1 MRCPKCN
8 FPVLPK
14 FDKCPKCGTPLKES
28 APAAADF
35 DFDAPVAK
43 PTPKTTPAA
52 DFDFDAPAAKPVAT
66 KVAQPVDGVSIIS
79 GKAVWSLG
87 PGQIARRVSERE
99 MADCGAVKGV
109 VVQDGVTAAVF
120 SDGKLVQ
127 TLDGGIYRFS
137 NEIVRREG
145 KPVTMTPQNTEAPAQ
160 AAPVPVE
167 EKKRGF
173 LSRLFGAKKEESV
186 GPAASR
192 PAVTAKPKPAP
203 AEQRNTSVVVIYLI
217 SNRVFEET
225 FGSAGSVDY
234 APFEV
239 TAAGTPL
246 KVGASMQMRVTDFE
260 TFRRQYLVDS
270 NEVSVETLR
279 RLMTPWVKQIL
290 EHAFASMQV
299 ADGQLT
305 DSQQES
311 LKQTLGSM
319 LQNRLFGLSII
330 NIFDLSTRDDDFETL
345 RKQHRQLML
354 AERENEVQMRE
365 TEFRNR
371 LADYEA
377 QQDAERLTK
386 ENDTNL
392 SREKEYARFETA
404 LAELNRDKLLTED
417 ELKQFMAQHEMEMR
431 LAEAARNADEKTRA
445 YETEKILNE
454 LADKKLIDEDER
466 KALAERVENG
476 QFERG
481 QLNDILRHKAL
492 VSTTLEKLRLDT
504 DLAMQQANASH
515 EHDLNGMRQENERTD
530 LESVLYGKRY
540 AIDRQK
546 AVDELELKSI
556 RLDADLETRRK
567 EDAYAEEKY
576 LRDKTHDHDEWAEKF
591 MREGKEMDRSREYR
605 RADADLDF
613 DIRSRNEEH
622 DFEMGRKRDE
632 HDFDMTSRKA
642 EFDFDLDDR
651 RQDKDID
658 RTVRLDEHGQNIADR
673 ELDRSLNAEAR
684 RQELEH
690 QHGDHEFDLEA
701 KKANLDFDLDS
712 KKAQL
717 DFDLDDRR
725 QDKDVERTVRLDEHG
740 QNIAD
745 REHARARTDKH
756 DDFEMESQRKAQ
768 DFDIDSKKAQLDFDL
783 DDRRHDKDVERTVRL
798 DEHGQNI
805 ADREHARNR
814 EAKRDDF
821 DMESQRKAQ
830 DFDFESRRAQMDLD
844 AADRAQQRRMAEKN
858 LDFEHQETHADKE
871 VERTTKISAVE
882 QEAADRQHA
891 RDMEMRRQQQEELRL
906 KGNIAMEN
914 MKAMMEAKRAAKK
927 DELDAATDHL
937 NIRSQMTAEQL
948 AAEQLR
954 DLDASAQA
962 GFMDALREKSSSA
975 KEAELARR
983 EAEMTRQMHEQ
994 MMGRADSMHEQNRND
1009 LKEMM
1014 AQMMQMQQMSQQQA
1028 MDLARHSMDT
1038 SATIASAQAASNATA
1053 AERRA
1058 ADLERD
1064 NQRYRED
1071 ARHAQE
1077 RVDSNQAQSLNYT
1090 TRVTETEM
1098 KTDRPAPT
1106 AAEVQSA
1113 REEVATV
1120 PLNTAWLRSH
1130 GFAGSFNE
1138 LAGQLSSLGA
1148 SISKDFDA
1156 DGNPIIVVDGLA
1168 EGQVFDTLQA
1178 FGVEF

>member
-14 FDKCPKCGTPLKES
+14 FDKCPKCGTQLKEET
-28 APAAADF
+28 PA
-35 DFDAPVAK
+35 AK
-43 PTPKTTPAA
+43 PTAA
-52 DFDFDAPAAKPVAT
+52 DFDFDAPAAKPNPKPAPTVDFDFDAPAAT
-66 KVAQPVDGVSIIS
+66 RVAQPVDGVSFIS

-87 PGQIARRVSERE
+87 PGQIARRISERE

-137 NEIVRREG
+137 NETVRRDG
-145 KPVTMTPQNTEAPAQ
+145 KSVTMTPQNTEVPAPV
-160 AAPVPVE
+160 APVPAE

-173 LSRLFGAKKEESV
+173 LSRLFGAKKQES
-186 GPAASR
+186 AR
-192 PAVTAKPKPAP
+192 PATPTPPAPAKPKAAP

-234 APFEV
+234 VPFEV
-239 TAAGTPL
+239 AAAGAPL
-246 KVGASMQMRVTDFE
+246 RVGASMQMRVTDFE

-290 EHAFASMQV
+290 EHAFAGMQID
-299 ADGQLT
+299 DGKPTT
-305 DSQQES
+305 DQQDS
-311 LKQTLGSM
+311 LKQTLGSL
-319 LQNRLFGLSII
+319 LQKRLFGLSII
-330 NIFDLSTRDDDFETL
+330 NIFDFSTRDDDFEKL
-345 RKQHRQLML
+345 RDQHRQLML
-354 AERENEVQMRE
+354 AEKENDVMVRE

-371 LADYEA
+371 LADFEV
-377 QQDAERLTK
+377 QQEAERLTK
-386 ENDTNL
+386 ENDANL

-417 ELKQFMAQHEMEMR
+417 ELKQFMTQHEMEIR
-431 LAEAARNADEKTRA
+431 LADAARNADEKTRA
-445 YETEKILNE
+445 YESEKILNE
-454 LADKKLIDEDER
+454 LADKKLIDDDER
-466 KALAERVENG
+466 KALAERIASG

-504 DLAMQQANASH
+504 DLAMQQAKASH
-515 EHDLNGMRQENERTD
+515 DLDLNALRQETERTD
-530 LESVLYGKRY
+530 LESILYGKRY
-540 AIDRQK
+540 AMDRQQT
-546 AVDELELKSI
+546 VDSLELDSI
-556 RLDADLETRRK
+556 KLDADLETRRK

-576 LRDKTHDHDEWAEKF
+576 QRDKTHDHDEWAEKF
-591 MREGKEMDRSREYR
+591 MREGQEMDRSRDYR

-651 RQDKDID
+651 RQDKD
-658 RTVRLDEHGQNIADR
+658 
-673 ELDRSLNAEAR
+673 
-684 RQELEH
+684 
-690 QHGDHEFDLEA
+690 
-701 KKANLDFDLDS
+701 
-712 KKAQL
+712 
-717 DFDLDDRR
+717 
-725 QDKDVERTVRLDEHG
+725 VERTARL
-740 QNIAD
+740 
-745 REHARARTDKH
+745 T
-756 DDFEMESQRKAQ
+756 
-768 DFDIDSKKAQLDFDL
+768 
-783 DDRRHDKDVERTVRL
+783 DVE
-798 DEHGQNI
+798 Q
-805 ADREHARNR
+805 A
-814 EAKRDDF
+814 
-821 DMESQRKAQ
+821 
-830 DFDFESRRAQMDLD
+830 
-844 AADRAQQRRMAEKN
+844 
-858 LDFEHQETHADKE
+858 
-871 VERTTKISAVE
+871 
-882 QEAADRQHA
+882 AADRQHA
-891 RDMEMRRQQQEELRL
+891 RDMEMRRQQQEELRM
-906 KGNIAMEN
+906 KGDIAMRN
-914 MKAMMEAKRAAKK
+914 MQAMMEAKRAAKK
-927 DELDAATDHL
+927 DELDAATDQL
-937 NIRSQMTAEQL
+937 NIKSQMTAEQL

-954 DLDASAQA
+954 DLDAAAQT

-1038 SATIASAQAASNATA
+1038 SASIASSQAASNATA

-1064 NQRYRED
+1064 NERYRED
-1071 ARHAQE
+1071 VRHAQK
-1077 RVDSNQAQSLNYT
+1077 RVDSNQTQSLNYA

-1098 KTDRPAPT
+1098 NNARPQPT
-1106 AAEVQSA
+1106 AAETQTA
-1113 REEVATV
+1113 REEVSTV

-1148 SISKDFDA
+1148 SISKDFDSE
-1156 DGNPIIVVDGLA
+1156 GNPIIIVDNLP

>member
-14 FDKCPKCGTPLKES
+14 FDKCPKCGAPLKE
-28 APAAADF
+28 APAAKPAEDF
-35 DFDAPVAK
+35 DFDSPA
-43 PTPKTTPAA
+43 PKTAPKPAA
-52 DFDFDAPAAKPVAT
+52 GGFDFDAPALKPTAS
-66 KVAQPVDGVSIIS
+66 KVPQPVDGVSIIS

-87 PGQIARRVSERE
+87 PGQIARRVTERE

-145 KPVTMTPQNTEAPAQ
+145 KSVTMTPQNTEAPVP
-160 AAPVPVE
+160 AAPAPTA

-173 LSRLFGAKKEESV
+173 LSRLFGAKKEETVS
-186 GPAASR
+186 PTTPKPNA
-192 PAVTAKPKPAP
+192 PAKPKPAVV
-203 AEQRNTSVVVIYLI
+203 EQRNTSVVVIYLI

-246 KVGASMQMRVTDFE
+246 KVGASMQMRVSDFE
-260 TFRRQYLVDS
+260 TFRRQYLVDN

-290 EHAFASMQV
+290 EHAFVSMQI

-305 DSQQES
+305 AAQQDS
-311 LKQTLGSM
+311 LKQTLGAM

-330 NIFDLSTRDDDFETL
+330 NIFDLSTRDEDFELL
-345 RKQHRQLML
+345 RDQHRQLML
-354 AERENEVQMRE
+354 AEREGEVQMRQN
-365 TEFRNR
+365 EFRNR
-371 LADYEA
+371 LADYEM
-377 QQDAERLTK
+377 QQEAERLTK
-386 ENDTNL
+386 DNDANL
-392 SREKEYARFETA
+392 TREKEYARFETA

-431 LAEAARNADEKTRA
+431 LADATRNADEKIRA
-445 YETEKILNE
+445 YESEKILNE
-454 LADKKLIDEDER
+454 LADKKLIDDDER
-466 KALAERVENG
+466 KVLAERIANG

-504 DLAMQQANASH
+504 DLAMQQAKASH
-515 EHDLNGMRQENERTD
+515 ELDLNAMRQETERTD
-530 LESVLYGKRY
+530 LESILYGKRY
-540 AIDRQK
+540 AIDRQQT
-546 AVDELELKSI
+546 VDSLELNSI
-556 RLDADLETRRK
+556 KLDADLETRRK

-591 MREGKEMDRSREYR
+591 MREGKEMDRSRENR

-632 HDFDMTSRKA
+632 HDFDMTTRKA

-673 ELDRSLNAEAR
+673 EMDREA
-684 RQELEH
+684 
-690 QHGDHEFDLEA
+690 
-701 KKANLDFDLDS
+701 

-725 QDKDVERTVRLDEHG
+725 QDKDVERTAKL
-740 QNIAD
+740 
-745 REHARARTDKH
+745 T
-756 DDFEMESQRKAQ
+756 
-768 DFDIDSKKAQLDFDL
+768 
-783 DDRRHDKDVERTVRL
+783 DVE
-798 DEHGQNI
+798 Q
-805 ADREHARNR
+805 A
-814 EAKRDDF
+814 
-821 DMESQRKAQ
+821 
-830 DFDFESRRAQMDLD
+830 
-844 AADRAQQRRMAEKN
+844 
-858 LDFEHQETHADKE
+858 
-871 VERTTKISAVE
+871 
-882 QEAADRQHA
+882 AADRQHA
-891 RDMEMRRQQQEELRL
+891 RDMEMRRQQQEELRM
-906 KGNIAMEN
+906 KGSIAMEN

-937 NIRSQMTAEQL
+937 NIRSQMSAEQL

-1038 SATIASAQAASNATA
+1038 SATIASAQAASNASA

-1077 RVDSNQAQSLNYT
+1077 RVDNNQAQSLNYT
-1090 TRVTETEM
+1090 TRVTETDM
-1098 KTDRPAPT
+1098 KTSQQQPT
-1106 AAEVQSA
+1106 AAETQTA
-1113 REEVATV
+1113 REEVTTV

-1148 SISKDFDA
+1148 SISKDFDSE
-1156 DGNPIIVVDGLA
+1156 GNPIIIVDNLP

>member
-28 APAAADF
+28 APA
-35 DFDAPVAK
+35 
-43 PTPKTTPAA
+43 PKPAA
-52 DFDFDAPAAKPVAT
+52 DFDFDATAPKPSPKPAP
-66 KVAQPVDGVSIIS
+66 PVDGLSIIS

-87 PGQIARRVSERE
+87 PGQIARRISERE

-137 NEIVRREG
+137 NETVRVPG
-145 KPVTMTPQNTEAPAQ
+145 KPTVTITPQGEEKPASEP
-160 AAPVPVE
+160 AAAAE

-173 LSRLFGAKKEESV
+173 LSRLFGARKEKTPEAT
-186 GPAASR
+186 P
-192 PAVTAKPKPAP
+192 PKPTVPKPLEKKPA

-217 SNRVFEET
+217 SNRVFEES
-225 FGSAGSVDY
+225 FGSAGSVGY
-234 APFEV
+234 VPFEV
-239 TAAGTPL
+239 TASGNPL
-246 KVGASMQMRVTDFE
+246 KVGASMQMRVTDYE
-260 TFRRQYLVDS
+260 VFRRQYLTDS
-270 NEVSVETLR
+270 NEVSEESMR
-279 RLMTPWVKQIL
+279 RLMTPWVKDIL
-290 EHAFASMQV
+290 THAFAGMLV
-299 ADGQLT
+299 ADGRLT
-305 DSQQES
+305 AAQQAS

-319 LQNRLFGLSII
+319 LQNRLFGVSII
-330 NIFDLSTRDDDFETL
+330 NIFDFATLDEDFEEL
-345 RKQHRQLML
+345 SRQQRELVR
-354 AERENEVQMRE
+354 AEKENDIYMRE

-371 LADYEA
+371 LADFEM
-377 QQDAERLTK
+377 QQEAERRVK
-386 ENDTNL
+386 ENDANL
-392 SREKEYARFETA
+392 DREKEYARVETA

-417 ELKQFMAQHEMEMR
+417 ELRQFMAQHEMEMR

-445 YETEKILNE
+445 YESEKILNE
-454 LADKKLIDEDER
+454 LADRKLIDDDER
-466 KALAERVENG
+466 KLIQERVANG

-481 QLNDILRHKAL
+481 QLNDLLRHKSL
-492 VSTTLEKLRLDT
+492 VSNTLEKLRLDT
-504 DLAMQQANASH
+504 DLALQQAQASHQLDINAMQQ
-515 EHDLNGMRQENERTD
+515 ETERTD
-530 LESVLYGKRY
+530 LESILYGKRY

-546 AVDELELKSI
+546 VKDELELSSI
-556 RLDADLETRRK
+556 KLDADLETRRK
-567 EDAYAEEKY
+567 EDAYAEERYQLDRK
-576 LRDKTHDHDEWAEKF
+576 HDHDEWTEKF
-591 MREGKEMDRSREYR
+591 MRESKEMDRSRENR

-613 DIRSRNEEH
+613 DIRSRQENFDFDMGRRRDEH
-622 DFEMGRKRDE
+622 DFDMDRRRDE

-673 ELDRSLNAEAR
+673 ELDRELNAQAR
-684 RQELEH
+684 RQDLEH
-690 QHGDHEFDLEA
+690 QHADHEFDI
-701 KKANLDFDLDS
+701 DS
-712 KKAQL
+712 RKAQL

-725 QDKDVERTVRLDEHG
+725 QDKDVERTVRLDEHN

-745 REHARARTDKH
+745 REH
-756 DDFEMESQRKAQ
+756 
-768 DFDIDSKKAQLDFDL
+768 
-783 DDRRHDKDVERTVRL
+783 
-798 DEHGQNI
+798 
-805 ADREHARNR
+805 
-814 EAKRDDF
+814 
-821 DMESQRKAQ
+821 
-830 DFDFESRRAQMDLD
+830 
-844 AADRAQQRRMAEKN
+844 QRRMAEKN
-858 LDFEHQETHADKE
+858 LDFDHQETHADKE
-871 VERTTKISAVE
+871 VERTTKLSAVQ

-927 DELDAATDHL
+927 DELDAATDQL
-937 NIRSQMTAEQL
+937 NIKSQMSAEQL

-954 DLDASAQA
+954 DLDVSAQA
-962 GFMDALREKSSSA
+962 GFMDALKEKSSSA
-975 KEAELARR
+975 KDAELARR
-983 EAEMTRQMHEQ
+983 EADMTRQMHEQ
-994 MMGRADSMHEQNRND
+994 MMGRADSLHEQNRND
-1009 LKEMM
+1009 MKEMM

-1038 SATIASAQAASNATA
+1038 SATIASAQAASNASA

-1090 TRVTETEM
+1090 TRVTETDM
-1098 KTDRPAPT
+1098 KTSQPAQT
-1106 AAEVQSA
+1106 AAEAQAA
-1113 REEVATV
+1113 REEVSTV

-1156 DGNPIIVVDGLA
+1156 DGNPVIVVDGLP
-1168 EGQVFDTLQA
+1168 EGQIFDTLQA

>member
-14 FDKCPKCGTPLKES
+14 FDKCPKCGAPLKE
-28 APAAADF
+28 APAAKPAEDF
-35 DFDAPVAK
+35 DFDSPA
-43 PTPKTTPAA
+43 PKTAPKPAA
-52 DFDFDAPAAKPVAT
+52 GGFDFDAPALKPTAS
-66 KVAQPVDGVSIIS
+66 KVPQPVDGVSIIS

-87 PGQIARRVSERE
+87 PGQIARRVTERE

-137 NEIVRREG
+137 NETVRVPG
-145 KPVTMTPQNTEAPAQ
+145 KPALIKTPQGEEKPTVEEKQ
-160 AAPVPVE
+160 STE

-173 LSRLFGAKKEESV
+173 LSRLFGAKKETKPVE
-186 GPAASR
+186 AASKPVVNKPTPK
-192 PAVTAKPKPAP
+192 PAVTP
-203 AEQRNTSVVVIYLI
+203 QRNTSVVVIYLI
-217 SNRVFEET
+217 SNRVFEES
-225 FGSAGSVDY
+225 FGSAGSAGY
-234 APFEV
+234 EPFEV

-290 EHAFASMQV
+290 EHAFGSMQI

-305 DSQQES
+305 AAQQDS
-311 LKQTLGSM
+311 LKQTLGAM

-330 NIFDLSTRDDDFETL
+330 NIFDLSTRDEDFELL
-345 RKQHRQLML
+345 RDQHRQLML
-354 AERENEVQMRE
+354 AEREGEVQMRQN
-365 TEFRNR
+365 EFRNR
-371 LADYEA
+371 LTDYEM
-377 QQDAERLTK
+377 QQEAERLTK
-386 ENDTNL
+386 ENDASLT
-392 SREKEYARFETA
+392 REKEYARFETA

-431 LAEAARNADEKTRA
+431 LADATRNADEKIRA
-445 YETEKILNE
+445 YESEKILNE
-454 LADKKLIDEDER
+454 LADKKLIDDDER
-466 KALAERVENG
+466 KVLAERIANG

-504 DLAMQQANASH
+504 DLAMQQAKASH
-515 EHDLNGMRQENERTD
+515 ELDLNAMRQETERTD
-530 LESVLYGKRY
+530 LESILYGKRY
-540 AIDRQK
+540 AIDRQQT
-546 AVDELELKSI
+546 VDSLELNSI
-556 RLDADLETRRK
+556 KLDADLETRRK

-591 MREGKEMDRSREYR
+591 MREGKEMDRSRENR
-605 RADADLDF
+605 RAEADLDF
-613 DIRSRNEEH
+613 DIRSRDEEH

-632 HDFDMTSRKA
+632 HDFDMTTRKA

-651 RQDKDID
+651 RQDKEID
-658 RTVRLDEHGQNIADR
+658 RTVRLDEHGQNMADR
-673 ELDRSLNAEAR
+673 EHAR
-684 RQELEH
+684 ARA
-690 QHGDHEFDLEA
+690 DKRDDFDMESQR
-701 KKANLDFDLDS
+701 KAQDFDLDS

-725 QDKDVERTVRLDEHG
+725 QDKDVERTAKL
-740 QNIAD
+740 
-745 REHARARTDKH
+745 T
-756 DDFEMESQRKAQ
+756 
-768 DFDIDSKKAQLDFDL
+768 
-783 DDRRHDKDVERTVRL
+783 DVE
-798 DEHGQNI
+798 Q
-805 ADREHARNR
+805 A
-814 EAKRDDF
+814 
-821 DMESQRKAQ
+821 
-830 DFDFESRRAQMDLD
+830 
-844 AADRAQQRRMAEKN
+844 
-858 LDFEHQETHADKE
+858 
-871 VERTTKISAVE
+871 
-882 QEAADRQHA
+882 AADRQHA
-891 RDMEMRRQQQEELRL
+891 RDMEMRRQQQEELRM

-937 NIRSQMTAEQL
+937 NIRSQMSAEQL

-1038 SATIASAQAASNATA
+1038 SATIASAQAASNASA

-1064 NQRYRED
+1064 NDRYRED

-1090 TRVTETEM
+1090 TRVTETDM
-1098 KTDRPAPT
+1098 KTSQQQPT
-1106 AAEVQSA
+1106 AAETQTA
-1113 REEVATV
+1113 REEVTTV

-1130 GFAGSFNE
+1130 GFTGSFNE

-1148 SISKDFDA
+1148 SISKDFDSE
-1156 DGNPIIVVDGLA
+1156 GNPIIIVDNLP

>member
-14 FDKCPKCGTPLKES
+14 FDKCPKCGAPLKE
-28 APAAADF
+28 APAA
-35 DFDAPVAK
+35 K
-43 PTPKTTPAA
+43 PAA
-52 DFDFDAPAAKPVAT
+52 DFDFDAPAPKAAPKPAAGGFDFDAPAPEPT
-66 KVAQPVDGVSIIS
+66 ASKVPQPVDGVSIIS

-137 NEIVRREG
+137 NEIVRIPG
-145 KPVTMTPQNTEAPAQ
+145 KPAVMKTPQGGEKPV
-160 AAPVPVE
+160 AAEVKPVAE
-167 EKKRGF
+167 EKKQGF
-173 LSRLFGAKKEESV
+173 LKRLFGAKKETKETKETKPGAPSTTTV
-186 GPAASR
+186 L
-192 PAVTAKPKPAP
+192 KPKPSVS
-203 AEQRNTSVVVIYLI
+203 EQRNTSVVVIYLI
-217 SNRVFEET
+217 SNRVFEES
-225 FGSAGSVDY
+225 FGSAGSVTY
-234 APFEV
+234 EPFEV

-246 KVGASMQMRVTDFE
+246 RVGASMQMRVTDFE

-270 NEVSVETLR
+270 NEVSVETIR
-279 RLMTPWVKQIL
+279 RMMTPWVKQIL
-290 EHAFASMQV
+290 EHAFAPMQV
-299 ADGQLT
+299 TDGRLT
-305 DSQQES
+305 PQQQES
-311 LKQTLGSM
+311 LQQTLGTM
-319 LQNRLFGLSII
+319 LQNRLFGMSII
-330 NIFDLSTRDDDFETL
+330 NIFDLVTRDEDFERL
-345 RKQHRQLML
+345 REQQREL
-354 AERENEVQMRE
+354 ARAEKENEVYVRE

-371 LADYEA
+371 LADFEA
-377 QQDAERLTK
+377 RQEAERLTK
-386 ENDTNL
+386 DNDASL

-404 LAELNRDKLLTED
+404 LAELNRDRLLTED

-431 LAEAARNADEKTRA
+431 LADAARNADEQTRR
-445 YETEKILNE
+445 YESEKILND
-454 LADKKLIDEDER
+454 LADRKLIDDDER
-466 KALAERVENG
+466 KMIEERVANG

-481 QLNDILRHKAL
+481 QLNDLLRHKAL
-492 VSTTLEKLRLDT
+492 VSNTLEKLRLDT
-504 DLAMQQANASH
+504 DLALQQAKASH
-515 EHDLNGMRQENERTD
+515 ELDVNAMRQETERTD
-530 LESVLYGKRY
+530 LESILYGKRY
-540 AIDRQK
+540 AIDRQR
-546 AVDELELKSI
+546 AVDELELSSI
-556 RLDADLETRRK
+556 RLDADIETRRK

-576 LRDKTHDHDEWAEKF
+576 QIDRKHEHDEWAEKF
-591 MREGKEMDRSREYR
+591 MREGREMDRSRENR

-622 DFEMGRKRDE
+622 DFEMGRRRDE
-632 HDFDMTSRKA
+632 HDFDMTARKA

-651 RQDKDID
+651 RQNRDID
-658 RTVRLDEHGQNIADR
+658 RTI
-673 ELDRSLNAEAR
+673 
-684 RQELEH
+684 
-690 QHGDHEFDLEA
+690 
-701 KKANLDFDLDS
+701 
-712 KKAQL
+712 
-717 DFDLDDRR
+717 
-725 QDKDVERTVRLDEHG
+725 RLDEHG

-745 REHARARTDKH
+745 REHARERQDKH
-756 DDFEMESQRKAQ
+756 
-768 DFDIDSKKAQLDFDL
+768 
-783 DDRRHDKDVERTVRL
+783 
-798 DEHGQNI
+798 
-805 ADREHARNR
+805 
-814 EAKRDDF
+814 DDF

-830 DFDFESRRAQMDLD
+830 DFDFESRRAQMDL
-844 AADRAQQRRMAEKN
+844 
-858 LDFEHQETHADKE
+858 
-871 VERTTKISAVE
+871 
-882 QEAADRQHA
+882 EAADRQHA

-927 DELDAATDHL
+927 DELDAATDQL
-937 NIRSQMTAEQL
+937 NIKSQMTAEQI

-962 GFMDALREKSSSA
+962 GFMDALKEKSSSA

-983 EAEMTRQMHEQ
+983 EAEMTRRMHEQ

-1038 SATIASAQAASNATA
+1038 SASIASSQAAANASA

-1077 RVDSNQAQSLNYT
+1077 RVDSNQAQSLDYA
-1090 TRVTETEM
+1090 TRVTQTAMENDVPVPEV
-1098 KTDRPAPT
+1098 PT
-1106 AAEVQSA
+1106 AARTQSM
-1113 REEVATV
+1113 REEISTV
-1120 PLNTAWLRSH
+1120 PLNTAWLRDH

-1156 DGNPIIVVDGLA
+1156 DGNPVIVVDGLP
-1168 EGQVFDTLQA
+1168 EGQIFDTLRH

>member
-14 FDKCPKCGTPLKES
+14 FDKCPKCGTPLKE
-28 APAAADF
+28 APAA
-35 DFDAPVAK
+35 K
-43 PTPKTTPAA
+43 PAA
-52 DFDFDAPAAKPVAT
+52 DFDFDAPAPKTAPKPAAGGFDFDDPKPKPVVS
-66 KVAQPVDGVSIIS
+66 KVPQPVDGVSIIS

-87 PGQIARRVSERE
+87 PGQIARRVTERE

-137 NEIVRREG
+137 DEIVRVPG
-145 KPVTMTPQNTEAPAQ
+145 KPTLIKTPQGEEKSVAEEKKAT
-160 AAPVPVE
+160 E

-173 LSRLFGAKKEESV
+173 LSRLFGAKKETKFE
-186 GPAASR
+186 AA
-192 PAVTAKPKPAP
+192 AAKPVVNKPTP
-203 AEQRNTSVVVIYLI
+203 KPDVLEQRNTSVVAIYLI
-217 SNRVFEET
+217 SNRVFEES
-225 FGSAGSVDY
+225 FGSTGSVDY
-234 APFEV
+234 VPFEV
-239 TAAGTPL
+239 TASGTPL

-270 NEVSVETLR
+270 NEVSVETIR
-279 RLMTPWVKQIL
+279 RMMSPWVKQIL
-290 EHAFASMQV
+290 EHAFAPMQV
-299 ADGQLT
+299 NDGRLT
-305 DSQQES
+305 TAQQDS
-311 LKQTLGSM
+311 LKQTLGAM

-330 NIFDLSTRDDDFETL
+330 NIFDIVTRDEDFERL
-345 RKQHRQLML
+345 NEQQRELAK
-354 AERENEVQMRE
+354 AERENELYVRE

-371 LADYEA
+371 LTDFEA
-377 QQDAERLTK
+377 QQEALKLTK
-386 ENDTNL
+386 ENDANL
-392 SREKEYARFETA
+392 SREREYARFETV

-431 LAEAARNADEKTRA
+431 LAEAARNADEQTRR
-445 YETEKILNE
+445 YESEKILND
-454 LADKKLIDEDER
+454 LADRKLIDDDER
-466 KALAERVENG
+466 KMIEERVSNG

-481 QLNDILRHKAL
+481 QLNDLMRHKAL
-492 VSTTLEKLRLDT
+492 VGNTLEKLRLDT
-504 DLAMQQANASH
+504 DLALQQAKASH
-515 EHDLNGMRQENERTD
+515 ELDVNAMRQETERTD
-530 LESVLYGKRY
+530 LESILYGKQY
-540 AIDRQK
+540 AIDRQR
-546 AVDELELKSI
+546 AVDELELNSI
-556 RLDADLETRRK
+556 RLDADIETRRK

-576 LRDKTHDHDEWAEKF
+576 QLDRKHDHDEWTEKF
-591 MREGKEMDRSREYR
+591 MRESKEMDRSRENR

-622 DFEMGRKRDE
+622 DFEMGRRRDE
-632 HDFDMTSRKA
+632 HDFDMTARKA

-651 RQDKDID
+651 RQNRDID
-658 RTVRLDEHGQNIADR
+658 RTI
-673 ELDRSLNAEAR
+673 
-684 RQELEH
+684 
-690 QHGDHEFDLEA
+690 
-701 KKANLDFDLDS
+701 
-712 KKAQL
+712 
-717 DFDLDDRR
+717 
-725 QDKDVERTVRLDEHG
+725 RLDEHG

-745 REHARARTDKH
+745 REHARER
-756 DDFEMESQRKAQ
+756 Q
-768 DFDIDSKKAQLDFDL
+768 D
-783 DDRRHDKDVERTVRL
+783 RH
-798 DEHGQNI
+798 
-805 ADREHARNR
+805 
-814 EAKRDDF
+814 DDF

-830 DFDFESRRAQMDLD
+830 DFDFESRRAQMDL
-844 AADRAQQRRMAEKN
+844 
-858 LDFEHQETHADKE
+858 
-871 VERTTKISAVE
+871 
-882 QEAADRQHA
+882 EAADRQHA

-927 DELDAATDHL
+927 DELDAATDQL
-937 NIRSQMTAEQL
+937 NIKSQMTAEQI

-962 GFMDALREKSSSA
+962 GFMDALKEKSSSA

-1038 SATIASAQAASNATA
+1038 SASIASSQAAANASA

-1077 RVDSNQAQSLNYT
+1077 RVDNNQTQSLDYA
-1090 TRVTETEM
+1090 TRVTQTAMEN
-1098 KTDRPAPT
+1098 DVPAPEVPT
-1106 AAEVQSA
+1106 AARTQA
-1113 REEVATV
+1113 MREEISTV
-1120 PLNTAWLRSH
+1120 PLNTAWLRDH
-1130 GFAGSFNE
+1130 GFVGSFNE

-1156 DGNPIIVVDGLA
+1156 DGNPVIVVDGLP
-1168 EGQVFDTLQA
+1168 EGQIFDTLRS

>member
-14 FDKCPKCGTPLKES
+14 FDKCPKCGAPLKE
-28 APAAADF
+28 APAAKPAEDF
-35 DFDAPVAK
+35 DFDSPA
-43 PTPKTTPAA
+43 PKTAPKPAA
-52 DFDFDAPAAKPVAT
+52 GGFDFDAPALKPTAS
-66 KVAQPVDGVSIIS
+66 KVPQPVDGVSIIS

-87 PGQIARRVSERE
+87 PGQIARRVTERE

-137 NEIVRREG
+137 NETVRVPG
-145 KPVTMTPQNTEAPAQ
+145 KPALIKTPQGEEKPTVEEKQ
-160 AAPVPVE
+160 STE

-173 LSRLFGAKKEESV
+173 LSRLFGAKKETKPVE
-186 GPAASR
+186 AASKPVVNKPTPK
-192 PAVTAKPKPAP
+192 PAVTP
-203 AEQRNTSVVVIYLI
+203 QRNTSVVVIYLI
-217 SNRVFEET
+217 SNRVFEES
-225 FGSAGSVDY
+225 FGSAGSAGY
-234 APFEV
+234 EPFEV

-290 EHAFASMQV
+290 EHAFGSMQI

-305 DSQQES
+305 AAQQDS
-311 LKQTLGSM
+311 LKQTLGAM

-330 NIFDLSTRDDDFETL
+330 NIFDLSTRDEDFELL
-345 RKQHRQLML
+345 RDQHRQLML
-354 AERENEVQMRE
+354 AEREGEVQMRQN
-365 TEFRNR
+365 EFRNR
-371 LADYEA
+371 LTDYEM
-377 QQDAERLTK
+377 QQEAERLTK
-386 ENDTNL
+386 ENDASLT
-392 SREKEYARFETA
+392 REKEYARFETA

-431 LAEAARNADEKTRA
+431 LADATRNADEKIRA
-445 YETEKILNE
+445 YESEKILNE
-454 LADKKLIDEDER
+454 LADKKLIDDDER
-466 KALAERVENG
+466 KVLAERIANG

-504 DLAMQQANASH
+504 DLAMQQAKASH
-515 EHDLNGMRQENERTD
+515 ELDLNAMRQETERTD
-530 LESVLYGKRY
+530 LESILYGKRY
-540 AIDRQK
+540 AIDRQQT
-546 AVDELELKSI
+546 VDSLELNSI
-556 RLDADLETRRK
+556 KLDADLETRRK

-591 MREGKEMDRSREYR
+591 MREGKEMDRSRENR
-605 RADADLDF
+605 RAEADLDF
-613 DIRSRNEEH
+613 DIRSRDEEH

-632 HDFDMTSRKA
+632 HDFDMTTRKA

-651 RQDKDID
+651 RQDKD
-658 RTVRLDEHGQNIADR
+658 
-673 ELDRSLNAEAR
+673 
-684 RQELEH
+684 
-690 QHGDHEFDLEA
+690 
-701 KKANLDFDLDS
+701 
-712 KKAQL
+712 
-717 DFDLDDRR
+717 
-725 QDKDVERTVRLDEHG
+725 VERTAKL
-740 QNIAD
+740 
-745 REHARARTDKH
+745 T
-756 DDFEMESQRKAQ
+756 
-768 DFDIDSKKAQLDFDL
+768 
-783 DDRRHDKDVERTVRL
+783 DVE
-798 DEHGQNI
+798 Q
-805 ADREHARNR
+805 A
-814 EAKRDDF
+814 
-821 DMESQRKAQ
+821 
-830 DFDFESRRAQMDLD
+830 
-844 AADRAQQRRMAEKN
+844 
-858 LDFEHQETHADKE
+858 
-871 VERTTKISAVE
+871 
-882 QEAADRQHA
+882 AADRQHA
-891 RDMEMRRQQQEELRL
+891 RDMEMRRQQQEELRM

-937 NIRSQMTAEQL
+937 NIRSQMSAEQL

-1038 SATIASAQAASNATA
+1038 SATIASAQAASNASA

-1064 NQRYRED
+1064 NDRYRED

-1090 TRVTETEM
+1090 TRVTETDM
-1098 KTDRPAPT
+1098 KTSQQQPT
-1106 AAEVQSA
+1106 AAETQTA
-1113 REEVATV
+1113 REEVTTV

-1148 SISKDFDA
+1148 SISKDFDSE
-1156 DGNPIIVVDGLA
+1156 GNPIIIVDNLP

>member
-14 FDKCPKCGTPLKES
+14 FDKCPKCGTPLKE
-28 APAAADF
+28 APAT
-35 DFDAPVAK
+35 K
-43 PTPKTTPAA
+43 PTA
-52 DFDFDAPAAKPVAT
+52 DFDFDAPAPKAAPKPAAGGFDFDAPAPEPT
-66 KVAQPVDGVSIIS
+66 ASKVPQPVDGVSIIS

-87 PGQIARRVSERE
+87 PGQIARRVTERE

-137 NEIVRREG
+137 NEIVRVPG
-145 KPVTMTPQNTEAPAQ
+145 KPAVMKTPQGGEKPV
-160 AAPVPVE
+160 AAEVRPVAE
-167 EKKRGF
+167 EKKQGF
-173 LSRLFGAKKEESV
+173 LRRLFGAKKETKETKETKPGAPSITTV
-186 GPAASR
+186 L
-192 PAVTAKPKPAP
+192 KPKPSVS
-203 AEQRNTSVVVIYLI
+203 EQRNTSVVVIYLI
-217 SNRVFEET
+217 SNRVFEES
-225 FGSAGSVDY
+225 FGSAGSVTY
-234 APFEV
+234 EPFEV

-270 NEVSVETLR
+270 NEVSVETIR
-279 RLMTPWVKQIL
+279 RMMTPWVKQIL
-290 EHAFASMQV
+290 EHDFAPMQV
-299 ADGQLT
+299 TDGRLT
-305 DSQQES
+305 PQQQES
-311 LKQTLGSM
+311 LKQTLGTM
-319 LQNRLFGLSII
+319 LQNRLFGMSII
-330 NIFDLSTRDDDFETL
+330 NIFDLVTRDDDFERL
-345 RKQHRQLML
+345 REQQREL
-354 AERENEVQMRE
+354 ARAEKENEVYVRE

-371 LADYEA
+371 LADFEA
-377 QQDAERLTK
+377 RQEAERLTK
-386 ENDTNL
+386 DNDASL

-404 LAELNRDKLLTED
+404 LAELNRDRLLTED
-417 ELKQFMAQHEMEMR
+417 ELKQFMAQHEMEIR
-431 LAEAARNADEKTRA
+431 LADAARNADEQTRR
-445 YETEKILNE
+445 YESEKILND
-454 LADKKLIDEDER
+454 LAYRKLIDDDER
-466 KALAERVENG
+466 KMIEERVANG

-481 QLNDILRHKAL
+481 QLNDLLRHKTL
-492 VSTTLEKLRLDT
+492 VSNTLEKLRLDT
-504 DLAMQQANASH
+504 DLALQQAKASH
-515 EHDLNGMRQENERTD
+515 ELDVNAMRQETERTD
-530 LESVLYGKRY
+530 LESILYGKQY

-546 AVDELELKSI
+546 AVDELELNSI
-556 RLDADLETRRK
+556 RLDADIETRRK

-576 LRDKTHDHDEWAEKF
+576 QIDRKHEHDEWAEKF
-591 MREGKEMDRSREYR
+591 MREGREMDRSRENR

-622 DFEMGRKRDE
+622 DFEMGRRRDE
-632 HDFDMTSRKA
+632 HDFDMTARKA

-651 RQDKDID
+651 RQDKD
-658 RTVRLDEHGQNIADR
+658 
-673 ELDRSLNAEAR
+673 
-684 RQELEH
+684 
-690 QHGDHEFDLEA
+690 
-701 KKANLDFDLDS
+701 
-712 KKAQL
+712 
-717 DFDLDDRR
+717 
-725 QDKDVERTVRLDEHG
+725 VERTSRL
-740 QNIAD
+740 
-745 REHARARTDKH
+745 
-756 DDFEMESQRKAQ
+756 
-768 DFDIDSKKAQLDFDL
+768 
-783 DDRRHDKDVERTVRL
+783 
-798 DEHGQNI
+798 
-805 ADREHARNR
+805 
-814 EAKRDDF
+814 
-821 DMESQRKAQ
+821 
-830 DFDFESRRAQMDLD
+830 
-844 AADRAQQRRMAEKN
+844 
-858 LDFEHQETHADKE
+858 
-871 VERTTKISAVE
+871 SAVE

-891 RDMEMRRQQQEELRL
+891 RDMEMRRQQQEELRM

-927 DELDAATDHL
+927 DELDAATDQL
-937 NIRSQMTAEQL
+937 NIKSQMTAEQI

-962 GFMDALREKSSSA
+962 GFMDALKEKSSSA

-1038 SATIASAQAASNATA
+1038 SASIASSQAAANASA

-1077 RVDSNQAQSLNYT
+1077 RVDSNQAQSLDYA
-1090 TRVTETEM
+1090 TRVTQTAMENDVPVPEV
-1098 KTDRPAPT
+1098 PT
-1106 AAEVQSA
+1106 AARTQSM
-1113 REEVATV
+1113 REEISTV
-1120 PLNTAWLRSH
+1120 PLNTAWLRDH

-1156 DGNPIIVVDGLA
+1156 DGNPVIVVDGLP
-1168 EGQVFDTLQA
+1168 EGQIFDTLRH

>member
-14 FDKCPKCGTPLKES
+14 FDKCPKCGTPLKEE
-28 APAAADF
+28 APASRAAADF
-35 DFDAPVAK
+35 DFDAPA
-43 PTPKTTPAA
+43 PKPAA
-52 DFDFDAPAAKPVAT
+52 EDLDFDAPAPARGVS
-66 KVAQPVDGVSIIS
+66 KVPQPVDGVSIIS

-87 PGQIARRVSERE
+87 PGQLARRVTERE
-99 MADCGAVKGV
+99 MADCGAVRGV

-137 NEIVRREG
+137 NETIVRDG
-145 KPVTMTPQNTEAPAQ
+145 KRQTVTPQGTVAPAP
-160 AAPVPVE
+160 ATPPEPKPE

-173 LSRLFGAKKEESV
+173 LSRLFGAGKETAAAPQAA
-186 GPAASR
+186 PARASKPVAK
-192 PAVTAKPKPAP
+192 PAVAA
-203 AEQRNTSVVVIYLI
+203 QRNTSVVVIYLI
-217 SNRVFEET
+217 SNRVFEES

-234 APFEV
+234 EPFEV
-239 TAAGTPL
+239 TASGTPL

-270 NEVSVETLR
+270 NEVSVETMR

-290 EHAFASMQV
+290 EHAFSQMQV
-299 ADGQLT
+299 ADGRLT
-305 DSQQES
+305 AQQQEH
-311 LKQTLGSM
+311 LKQTLGTM
-319 LQNRLFGLSII
+319 LQNRLFGVSII
-330 NIFDLSTRDDDFETL
+330 NIFDLVTRDEDFERL
-345 RKQHRQLML
+345 SEQQRELAK
-354 AERENEVQMRE
+354 AERENEFYVRE

-371 LADYEA
+371 LADFEA
-377 QQDAERLTK
+377 RQEAERLTK
-386 ENDTNL
+386 ENDANL
-392 SREKEYARFETA
+392 TREKEYARYETA

-431 LAEAARNADEKTRA
+431 LAEAARNADEQTRR
-445 YETEKILNE
+445 YESEKILND
-454 LADKKLIDEDER
+454 LADRKLIDDDER
-466 KALAERVENG
+466 KMIEERVANG

-481 QLNDILRHKAL
+481 QLNDLLRHKSL
-492 VSTTLEKLRLDT
+492 VSNTLEKLRLDT
-504 DLAMQQANASH
+504 ELALQQSKASH
-515 EHDLNGMRQENERTD
+515 ELDVNAMRQETERTD
-530 LESVLYGKRY
+530 LESILYGKRY
-540 AIDRQK
+540 AIDRQR
-546 AVDELELKSI
+546 AVDELELNSI
-556 RLDADLETRRK
+556 RLDADIETRRK

-576 LRDKTHDHDEWAEKF
+576 QLDKKHEHDEWAEKF
-591 MREGKEMDRSREYR
+591 MREGREMDRSRENR

-622 DFEMGRKRDE
+622 DFEMGRRRDE
-632 HDFDMTSRKA
+632 HDFDMTARKA

-651 RQDKDID
+651 RQNRDID
-658 RTVRLDEHGQNIADR
+658 RTIRLDEHGQNIADR
-673 ELDRSLNAEAR
+673 ELDRELHSQAR

-690 QHGDHEFDLEA
+690 QHSAHEFDLEA
-701 KKANLDFDLDS
+701 

-725 QDKDVERTVRLDEHG
+725 QDKDVERTSRL
-740 QNIAD
+740 
-745 REHARARTDKH
+745 
-756 DDFEMESQRKAQ
+756 
-768 DFDIDSKKAQLDFDL
+768 
-783 DDRRHDKDVERTVRL
+783 
-798 DEHGQNI
+798 
-805 ADREHARNR
+805 
-814 EAKRDDF
+814 
-821 DMESQRKAQ
+821 
-830 DFDFESRRAQMDLD
+830 
-844 AADRAQQRRMAEKN
+844 
-858 LDFEHQETHADKE
+858 
-871 VERTTKISAVE
+871 SAVE

-891 RDMEMRRQQQEELRL
+891 RDMEMRRQQQEELRM

-927 DELDAATDHL
+927 DELDAATDRL
-937 NIRSQMTAEQL
+937 NIKSQMTAEQI

-962 GFMDALREKSSSA
+962 GFMDALKEKSSSA

-1038 SATIASAQAASNATA
+1038 SASIASAQAASNASA

-1058 ADLERD
+1058 EDLERD

-1077 RVDSNQAQSLNYT
+1077 RVDSNQAQSLDYA
-1090 TRVTETEM
+1090 TRVTQTAMEN
-1098 KTDRPAPT
+1098 DVPAPEVP
-1106 AAEVQSA
+1106 AAARTQA
-1113 REEVATV
+1113 MREEISTV
-1120 PLNTAWLRSH
+1120 PLNTAWLRDH

-1148 SISKDFDA
+1148 TISKDFDA
-1156 DGNPIIVVDGLA
+1156 DGNPVIVVDGLP
-1168 EGQVFDTLQA
+1168 EGQIFDTLQA
-1178 FGVEF
+1178 FGVAF

>member
-14 FDKCPKCGTPLKES
+14 FDKCPKCGTPLKDAS
-28 APAAADF
+28 A
-35 DFDAPVAK
+35 AK
-43 PTPKTTPAA
+43 PGA
-52 DFDFDAPAAKPVAT
+52 DFDFDAPAPKAAPKDTVADFDFDAPT
-66 KVAQPVDGVSIIS
+66 PARGASKVPQPVDGVSIIS

-87 PGQIARRVSERE
+87 PGQIARRVTERE

-137 NEIVRREG
+137 NEIIRVPG
-145 KPVTMTPQNTEAPAQ
+145 KPSMIKTPQGEEKPLDEAKPGA
-160 AAPVPVE
+160 E
-167 EKKRGF
+167 EKKRSF
-173 LSRLFGAKKEESV
+173 INRLFGAKKETKSET
-186 GPAASR
+186 PA
-192 PAVTAKPKPAP
+192 PKPVNQTQSKP
-203 AEQRNTSVVVIYLI
+203 VVVEQRNTSVVVIYLI
-217 SNRVFEET
+217 SNRVFEES
-225 FGSAGSVDY
+225 FGSAGSVAY
-234 APFEV
+234 EPFEV
-239 TAAGTPL
+239 TASGTPL

-270 NEVSVETLR
+270 NEVSVETMR
-279 RLMTPWVKQIL
+279 RMMTPWVKQIL
-290 EHAFASMQV
+290 EHAFSPMQV
-299 ADGQLT
+299 TDGSLT
-305 DSQQES
+305 AQQQEH
-311 LKQTLGSM
+311 LKQTLGTM

-330 NIFDLSTRDDDFETL
+330 NIFDLVTCDEDFEKL
-345 RKQHRQLML
+345 SEQQREL
-354 AERENEVQMRE
+354 ARAEKENEIYIRE
-365 TEFRNR
+365 TEFLNR
-371 LADYEA
+371 LADLETR
-377 QQDAERLTK
+377 QEAERLTK
-386 ENDTNL
+386 DNDANL

-431 LAEAARNADEKTRA
+431 LADVARNADEETRK
-445 YETEKILNE
+445 YESEKILNE
-454 LADKKLIDEDER
+454 LADKKLIDDDER
-466 KALAERVENG
+466 KLIQERVANG

-481 QLNDILRHKAL
+481 QLNDLLRHRAL
-492 VSTTLEKLRLDT
+492 VNNTLEKLRLDT
-504 DLAMQQANASH
+504 DLALQQAKASH
-515 EHDLNGMRQENERTD
+515 ELDVNAMRQETERTD
-530 LESVLYGKRY
+530 LESILYGKRY
-540 AIDRQK
+540 AIDRQR
-546 AVDELELKSI
+546 AVDELELNSI
-556 RLDADLETRRK
+556 RLDADIETRRK

-576 LRDKTHDHDEWAEKF
+576 QLDKKHEHDEWAEKF
-591 MREGKEMDRSREYR
+591 MREGKEMDRSRENR
-605 RADADLDF
+605 RADVDLDF

-622 DFEMGRKRDE
+622 DFEMGRRRDE
-632 HDFDMTSRKA
+632 HDFDMTARKA

-651 RQDKDID
+651 RQNRDID
-658 RTVRLDEHGQNIADR
+658 RTI
-673 ELDRSLNAEAR
+673 
-684 RQELEH
+684 
-690 QHGDHEFDLEA
+690 
-701 KKANLDFDLDS
+701 
-712 KKAQL
+712 
-717 DFDLDDRR
+717 
-725 QDKDVERTVRLDEHG
+725 RLDEHG

-745 REHARARTDKH
+745 REH
-756 DDFEMESQRKAQ
+756 
-768 DFDIDSKKAQLDFDL
+768 
-783 DDRRHDKDVERTVRL
+783 
-798 DEHGQNI
+798 
-805 ADREHARNR
+805 
-814 EAKRDDF
+814 
-821 DMESQRKAQ
+821 
-830 DFDFESRRAQMDLD
+830 
-844 AADRAQQRRMAEKN
+844 QRRMDEKN
-858 LDFEHQETHADKE
+858 LDFDHQETHADKE
-871 VERTTKISAVE
+871 VDRTVRLSAVE
-882 QEAADRQHA
+882 QDAADRQHA

-927 DELDAATDHL
+927 DELDAATDQL
-937 NIRSQMTAEQL
+937 NIKSQMTAEQI

-962 GFMDALREKSSSA
+962 GFMDALKEKSSSA

-1038 SATIASAQAASNATA
+1038 SAVIASSQAASNASA

-1077 RVDSNQAQSLNYT
+1077 RVDSNQAQSLDYA
-1090 TRVTETEM
+1090 TRVTQTAMEN
-1098 KTDRPAPT
+1098 DVPAP
-1106 AAEVQSA
+1106 EVPTGARAQA
-1113 REEVATV
+1113 MREEISTV
-1120 PLNTAWLRSH
+1120 PLNTGWLRDH

-1156 DGNPIIVVDGLA
+1156 DGNPVIVVDGLP
-1168 EGQVFDTLQA
+1168 EGQIFDTLQS

>member
-14 FDKCPKCGTPLKES
+14 FDKCPKCGTPLKEEAAAS
-28 APAAADF
+28 RPAADF
-35 DFDAPVAK
+35 NFDAPA
-43 PTPKTTPAA
+43 PKPAA
-52 DFDFDAPAAKPVAT
+52 KDFDFDAPAPVRGVS
-66 KVAQPVDGVSIIS
+66 KVPQPVDGVSIIS

-87 PGQIARRVSERE
+87 PGQIARRVTERE
-99 MADCGAVKGV
+99 MADCGAVRGV

-137 NEIVRREG
+137 NETIVREG
-145 KPVTMTPQNTEAPAQ
+145 KRQTITPQGTVLPAL
-160 AAPVPVE
+160 PTPPEPKTE

-173 LSRLFGAKKEESV
+173 LSRLFGASKET
-186 GPAASR
+186 PAAPQAAPAPKPVVK
-192 PAVTAKPKPAP
+192 PAVTV
-203 AEQRNTSVVVIYLI
+203 QRNTSVVAIYLI
-217 SNRVFEET
+217 SNRVFEES
-225 FGSAGSVDY
+225 FGSVGSVDY
-234 APFEV
+234 VPFEV
-239 TAAGTPL
+239 TASGTPL

-260 TFRRQYLVDS
+260 IFRRQYLIDS
-270 NEVSVETLR
+270 NEVSVETMR
-279 RLMTPWVKQIL
+279 RMMTPWVKQIL
-290 EHAFASMQV
+290 EHAFSTMQV
-299 ADGQLT
+299 TDGRLT
-305 DSQQES
+305 SQQQEH
-311 LKQTLGSM
+311 LKQTLGAM
-319 LQNRLFGLSII
+319 LQNRLFGVSII
-330 NIFDLSTRDDDFETL
+330 NIFDLVTRDEDFERL
-345 RKQHRQLML
+345 SEQQRELAK
-354 AERENEVQMRE
+354 AERENEFYVRE

-371 LADYEA
+371 LTDFEM
-377 QQDAERLTK
+377 QQEAERLVK
-386 ENDTNL
+386 ENDASLT
-392 SREKEYARFETA
+392 REKEHARFEAA

-417 ELKQFMAQHEMEMR
+417 ELKQFVTQHEMEMR
-431 LAEAARNADEKTRA
+431 LAEASRNADEQTRR
-445 YETEKILNE
+445 YESEKILNE
-454 LADKKLIDEDER
+454 LADKKLVDDDER
-466 KALAERVENG
+466 KVLQERVANG

-481 QLNDILRHKAL
+481 QLNDLLRHKSL
-492 VSTTLEKLRLDT
+492 VSNTLEKLRLDT
-504 DLAMQQANASH
+504 DLALQQAQASH
-515 EHDLNGMRQENERTD
+515 QLDINALRQETERTN
-530 LESVLYGKRY
+530 LESILYGKRY
-540 AIDRQK
+540 AIDRQR
-546 AVDELELKSI
+546 AVDELELNSI
-556 RLDADLETRRK
+556 KLDADLETRRK

-576 LRDKTHDHDEWAEKF
+576 QLDQKHSHDEWSEKF
-591 MREGKEMDRSREYR
+591 MRESKEMDRSRENR

-651 RQDKDID
+651 RQDRDID
-658 RTVRLDEHGQNIADR
+658 RTVRLDVHSQNIADR
-673 ELDRSLNAEAR
+673 ELDRELNAQAR
-684 RQELEH
+684 RQDLEH
-690 QHGDHEFDLEA
+690 QHSDHEFDIS
-701 KKANLDFDLDS
+701 S

-745 REHARARTDKH
+745 REHARARADKR
-756 DDFEMESQRKAQ
+756 DDFDMESQRKAQ
-768 DFDIDSKKAQLDFDL
+768 DFDLDSRKAQLDFDL
-783 DDRRHDKDVERTVRL
+783 DDRHQDKDVERTVRL
-798 DEHGQNI
+798 DEHNQNI
-805 ADREHARNR
+805 ADREHARAR
-814 EAKRDDF
+814 ETKRDDF

-830 DFDFESRRAQMDLD
+830 DFDFDTRRAQMDLD
-844 AADRAQQRRMAEKN
+844 AADRAHQRRMAEKN
-858 LDFEHQETHADKE
+858 LDFDHQETHADKE
-871 VERTTKISAVE
+871 VERTTKLSAVQ

-906 KGNIAMEN
+906 KGSIAMEN

-927 DELDAATDHL
+927 DELDAETDKL
-937 NIRSQMTAEQL
+937 NIKSTMSAEQI

-962 GFMDALREKSSSA
+962 GFMDALKEKSSSA

-1009 LKEMM
+1009 MKEMM
-1014 AQMMQMQQMSQQQA
+1014 AQMMKMQQMSQQQA

-1038 SATIASAQAASNATA
+1038 SATIASTQAASNASA

-1090 TRVTETEM
+1090 TRVTETDM
-1098 KTDRPAPT
+1098 KTSLPAQTAQT
-1106 AAEVQSA
+1106 AAEAQAA
-1113 REEVATV
+1113 REEVSTV

-1156 DGNPIIVVDGLA
+1156 DGNPIIVVDGIP

>member
-28 APAAADF
+28 APA
-35 DFDAPVAK
+35 
-43 PTPKTTPAA
+43 PKPAA
-52 DFDFDAPAAKPVAT
+52 DFDFDATAPKPSPKPAP
-66 KVAQPVDGVSIIS
+66 PVDSLSIIS

-87 PGQIARRVSERE
+87 PGQIARRISERE

-137 NEIVRREG
+137 NETVRVPG
-145 KPVTMTPQNTEAPAQ
+145 KPAVVITPQGEEKSMPEPA
-160 AAPVPVE
+160 AAAE

-173 LSRLFGAKKEESV
+173 LSRLFGARKEKTPEAT
-186 GPAASR
+186 P
-192 PAVTAKPKPAP
+192 PKPTVPKPLEKKPA

-217 SNRVFEET
+217 SNRVFEES
-225 FGSAGSVDY
+225 FGSAGSVGY
-234 APFEV
+234 VPFEV
-239 TAAGTPL
+239 TASGNPL
-246 KVGASMQMRVTDFE
+246 KVGASMQMRVTDYE
-260 TFRRQYLVDS
+260 VFRRQYLTDS
-270 NEVSVETLR
+270 NEVSEESMR
-279 RLMTPWVKQIL
+279 RLMTPWVKDIL
-290 EHAFASMQV
+290 THAFAGMLV
-299 ADGQLT
+299 ADGRLT
-305 DSQQES
+305 SAQQAS

-319 LQNRLFGLSII
+319 LQNRLFGVSII
-330 NIFDLSTRDDDFETL
+330 NIFDFATLDEDFEEL
-345 RKQHRQLML
+345 SRQQREL
-354 AERENEVQMRE
+354 ARAEKENDIYMRE

-371 LADYEA
+371 LADFEMR
-377 QQDAERLTK
+377 QEAERRVK
-386 ENDTNL
+386 ENDANL
-392 SREKEYARFETA
+392 DREKEYARFETA

-417 ELKQFMAQHEMEMR
+417 ELRQFMAQHEMEMR
-431 LAEAARNADEKTRA
+431 LAEAARNADEQTRA
-445 YETEKILNE
+445 YESEKILNE
-454 LADKKLIDEDER
+454 LADRKLIDDDER
-466 KALAERVENG
+466 KLIQERVANG

-481 QLNDILRHKAL
+481 QLNDLLRHKSL
-492 VSTTLEKLRLDT
+492 VSNTLEKLRLDT
-504 DLAMQQANASH
+504 DLALQQAQASHQLDINAMQQ
-515 EHDLNGMRQENERTD
+515 ETERID

-546 AVDELELKSI
+546 VKDELELSSI
-556 RLDADLETRRK
+556 KLDADLETRRK
-567 EDAYAEEKY
+567 EDAYAEERYQLDRK
-576 LRDKTHDHDEWAEKF
+576 HDHDEWTEKF
-591 MREGKEMDRSREYR
+591 MRESKEMDRSRENR

-613 DIRSRNEEH
+613 DIRSRQENFDFDMGRRRDEH
-622 DFEMGRKRDE
+622 DFDMDRRRDE

-651 RQDKDID
+651 RQDKD
-658 RTVRLDEHGQNIADR
+658 
-673 ELDRSLNAEAR
+673 
-684 RQELEH
+684 
-690 QHGDHEFDLEA
+690 
-701 KKANLDFDLDS
+701 
-712 KKAQL
+712 
-717 DFDLDDRR
+717 
-725 QDKDVERTVRLDEHG
+725 VERTVRLDEHN

-745 REHARARTDKH
+745 REH
-756 DDFEMESQRKAQ
+756 
-768 DFDIDSKKAQLDFDL
+768 
-783 DDRRHDKDVERTVRL
+783 
-798 DEHGQNI
+798 
-805 ADREHARNR
+805 
-814 EAKRDDF
+814 
-821 DMESQRKAQ
+821 
-830 DFDFESRRAQMDLD
+830 
-844 AADRAQQRRMAEKN
+844 QRRMAEKN
-858 LDFEHQETHADKE
+858 LDFDHQETHADKE
-871 VERTTKISAVE
+871 VERTTKLSAVQ

-927 DELDAATDHL
+927 DELDAATDQL
-937 NIRSQMTAEQL
+937 NIKSQMSAEQL

-954 DLDASAQA
+954 DLDVSAQA
-962 GFMDALREKSSSA
+962 GFMDALKEKSSSA
-975 KEAELARR
+975 KDAELARR
-983 EAEMTRQMHEQ
+983 EADMTRQMHEQ
-994 MMGRADSMHEQNRND
+994 MMGRADSLHEQNRND
-1009 LKEMM
+1009 MKEMM

-1038 SATIASAQAASNATA
+1038 SATIASAQAASNASA

-1090 TRVTETEM
+1090 TRVTETDM
-1098 KTDRPAPT
+1098 KTSQPAQT
-1106 AAEVQSA
+1106 VAEAQAA
-1113 REEVATV
+1113 REEVSTV

-1156 DGNPIIVVDGLA
+1156 DGNPVIVVDGLP
-1168 EGQVFDTLQA
+1168 EGQIFDTLQA

>member
-14 FDKCPKCGTPLKES
+14 FDKCPKCGTQLKEETPS
-28 APAAADF
+28 AKPAAADF
-35 DFDAPVAK
+35 DFDAPADK
-43 PTPKTTPAA
+43 PAPKPAPA
-52 DFDFDAPAAKPVAT
+52 VDFDFDATASRPVAT

-87 PGQIARRVSERE
+87 PGQIARRISERE
-99 MADCGAVKGV
+99 MADCSAVKGV

-137 NEIVRREG
+137 NETVRREG
-145 KPVTMTPQNTEAPAQ
+145 KTVTMTPQNTEVPAPV
-160 AAPVPVE
+160 APVPAE

-173 LSRLFGAKKEESV
+173 LSRLFGAKKQESAI
-186 GPAASR
+186 PATPTP
-192 PAVTAKPKPAP
+192 PAPAKPKAAP

-234 APFEV
+234 VPFEV

-246 KVGASMQMRVTDFE
+246 RVGASMQMRVTDFE
-260 TFRRQYLVDS
+260 TFRRQYLIDS
-270 NEVSVETLR
+270 NVVSVETLR
-279 RLMTPWVKQIL
+279 RMMTPWVKQIL
-290 EHAFASMQV
+290 EHAFSGMQV
-299 ADGQLT
+299 DNGELT
-305 DSQQES
+305 AAQQNS
-311 LKQTLGSM
+311 LKQTLGAM

-330 NIFDLSTRDDDFETL
+330 NIFDLSTHDDDFEKL
-345 RKQHRQLML
+345 RSQHRQLML
-354 AERENEVQMRE
+354 AEKENDVMVREI
-365 TEFRNR
+365 EFRNR
-371 LADYEA
+371 LADFEM
-377 QQDAERLTK
+377 QQEAERLTK
-386 ENDTNL
+386 ENDANL

-417 ELKQFMAQHEMEMR
+417 ELKQFMAQHEMEIR
-431 LAEAARNADEKTRA
+431 LADAARNADEKTRA
-445 YETEKILNE
+445 YESEKILNE
-454 LADKKLIDEDER
+454 LADKKLIDDDER
-466 KALAERVENG
+466 KALAERIASG

-481 QLNDILRHKAL
+481 QLNDLLRHKSL
-492 VSTTLEKLRLDT
+492 VSNTLEKLRLDT
-504 DLAMQQANASH
+504 ELALQQSKASH
-515 EHDLNGMRQENERTD
+515 ELDVNAMRQETERTD
-530 LESVLYGKRY
+530 LESILYGKRY
-540 AIDRQK
+540 AMDRQQT
-546 AVDELELKSI
+546 VDSLELNSI
-556 RLDADLETRRK
+556 KLDADLETRRK

-591 MREGKEMDRSREYR
+591 MREGQEMDRSRENR

-658 RTVRLDEHGQNIADR
+658 RTIRLDEHGQD
-673 ELDRSLNAEAR
+673 
-684 RQELEH
+684 
-690 QHGDHEFDLEA
+690 
-701 KKANLDFDLDS
+701 
-712 KKAQL
+712 
-717 DFDLDDRR
+717 
-725 QDKDVERTVRLDEHG
+725 
-740 QNIAD
+740 IAD
-745 REHARARTDKH
+745 REHAR
-756 DDFEMESQRKAQ
+756 S
-768 DFDIDSKKAQLDFDL
+768 
-783 DDRRHDKDVERTVRL
+783 
-798 DEHGQNI
+798 
-805 ADREHARNR
+805 RET
-814 EAKRDDF
+814 KRDDF

-830 DFDFESRRAQMDLD
+830 DFDFESRRAQMDL
-844 AADRAQQRRMAEKN
+844 
-858 LDFEHQETHADKE
+858 
-871 VERTTKISAVE
+871 
-882 QEAADRQHA
+882 EAADRQHV
-891 RDMEMRRQQQEELRL
+891 RDMEMRRQQQEELRI

-927 DELDAATDHL
+927 DELDAATDQL
-937 NIRSQMTAEQL
+937 NIKSQMTAEQL

-962 GFMDALREKSSSA
+962 GFMDALKEKSSSA

-983 EAEMTRQMHEQ
+983 EVEMTRQMHEQ

-1038 SATIASAQAASNATA
+1038 SASIASAQAASNASA

-1077 RVDSNQAQSLNYT
+1077 RVDSNQAQSLDYA
-1090 TRVTETEM
+1090 TRVTQTAMEN
-1098 KTDRPAPT
+1098 DLPAPEVPT
-1106 AAEVQSA
+1106 AARTQSK
-1113 REEVATV
+1113 REEISTV
-1120 PLNTAWLRSH
+1120 PLNTAWLRDH

-1156 DGNPIIVVDGLA
+1156 DGNPVIVVDGLP
-1168 EGQVFDTLQA
+1168 EGQIFDTLQA

>member
-14 FDKCPKCGTPLKES
+14 FDKCPKCGTQLKEETPS
-28 APAAADF
+28 AKPTAADF
-35 DFDAPVAK
+35 DFDATADK
-43 PTPKTTPAA
+43 PAPKPAPA
-52 DFDFDAPAAKPVAT
+52 VDFDFDATASRPVAT

-87 PGQIARRVSERE
+87 PGQIARRISERE

-137 NEIVRREG
+137 NETIVRDG
-145 KPVTMTPQNTEAPAQ
+145 KRQTITPQGAVAPAP
-160 AAPVPVE
+160 ATPPEPKPE

-173 LSRLFGAKKEESV
+173 LSRLFSAGKEAPAAPQS
-186 GPAASR
+186 GPATAPKPVAK
-192 PAVTAKPKPAP
+192 PAVAP
-203 AEQRNTSVVVIYLI
+203 QRNTSVVVIYLI
-217 SNRVFEET
+217 SNRVFEES

-234 APFEV
+234 EPFEV
-239 TAAGTPL
+239 TASGMPL

-260 TFRRQYLVDS
+260 TFRRQYLVDR
-270 NEVSVETLR
+270 NEVSVETMR

-290 EHAFASMQV
+290 EHAFSPMQV
-299 ADGQLT
+299 ADGRLT
-305 DSQQES
+305 SQQQEH
-311 LKQTLGSM
+311 LKQTLGTM
-319 LQNRLFGLSII
+319 LQNRLFGVSII
-330 NIFDLSTRDDDFETL
+330 NIFDLVTRDEDFERL
-345 RKQHRQLML
+345 SEQQRELAK
-354 AERENEVQMRE
+354 AERENEFYVRE

-371 LADYEA
+371 LADFEIQQEA
-377 QQDAERLTK
+377 VRLTK
-386 ENDTNL
+386 ENDANL

-404 LAELNRDKLLTED
+404 LSELNRDKLLTED

-431 LAEAARNADEKTRA
+431 LADAARNADEKIRA
-445 YETEKILNE
+445 YESEKILNE
-454 LADKKLIDEDER
+454 LADKKLIDDDER
-466 KALAERVENG
+466 KALAERIASG

-504 DLAMQQANASH
+504 DLAMQQAKASH
-515 EHDLNGMRQENERTD
+515 ELDLNAMRQETERTD
-530 LESVLYGKRY
+530 LESILYGKRY
-540 AIDRQK
+540 AMDRQQT
-546 AVDELELKSI
+546 VDSLELNSI
-556 RLDADLETRRK
+556 KLDADLETRRK

-591 MREGKEMDRSREYR
+591 MREGQEMDRSRENR

-622 DFEMGRKRDE
+622 DFEMGCKRDE
-632 HDFDMTSRKA
+632 HDFDMTARKA

-658 RTVRLDEHGQNIADR
+658 RTIRLDEHGQD
-673 ELDRSLNAEAR
+673 
-684 RQELEH
+684 
-690 QHGDHEFDLEA
+690 
-701 KKANLDFDLDS
+701 
-712 KKAQL
+712 
-717 DFDLDDRR
+717 
-725 QDKDVERTVRLDEHG
+725 
-740 QNIAD
+740 IAD
-745 REHARARTDKH
+745 REHAR
-756 DDFEMESQRKAQ
+756 S
-768 DFDIDSKKAQLDFDL
+768 
-783 DDRRHDKDVERTVRL
+783 
-798 DEHGQNI
+798 
-805 ADREHARNR
+805 RETI
-814 EAKRDDF
+814 RDDF

-830 DFDFESRRAQMDLD
+830 DFDFESRRAQMDL
-844 AADRAQQRRMAEKN
+844 
-858 LDFEHQETHADKE
+858 
-871 VERTTKISAVE
+871 
-882 QEAADRQHA
+882 EAADRQHA
-891 RDMEMRRQQQEELRL
+891 RDMEMRRQQQEELRI

-927 DELDAATDHL
+927 DELDAATDQL
-937 NIRSQMTAEQL
+937 NIKSQMTAEQL

-1038 SATIASAQAASNATA
+1038 SASIASAQAASNASA

-1058 ADLERD
+1058 EDLERD

-1077 RVDSNQAQSLNYT
+1077 RVDSNQAQSLDYA
-1090 TRVTETEM
+1090 TRVTQTAIEN
-1098 KTDRPAPT
+1098 DVPAPEVPT
-1106 AAEVQSA
+1106 AARTQSK
-1113 REEVATV
+1113 REEISTV
-1120 PLNTAWLRSH
+1120 PLNTAWLRDH

-1156 DGNPIIVVDGLA
+1156 DGNPVIVVDGLP
-1168 EGQVFDTLQA
+1168 EGQIFDTLQA

>member
-14 FDKCPKCGTPLKES
+14 FDKCPKCGTPLKETPS
-28 APAAADF
+28 VKPNADF
-35 DFDAPVAK
+35 DFD
-43 PTPKTTPAA
+43 TPAPQTSTKTA
-52 DFDFDAPAAKPVAT
+52 GGGFDFDAPTSKPT
-66 KVAQPVDGVSIIS
+66 ESKVPQPVDGVSIIS

-87 PGQIARRVSERE
+87 PGQIARRVTERE
-99 MADCGAVKGV
+99 MADCGAVRGV

-137 NEIVRREG
+137 NETIVRDG
-145 KPVTMTPQNTEAPAQ
+145 KRQTITPQGAVGPAPVTPPEPK
-160 AAPVPVE
+160 PE

-173 LSRLFGAKKEESV
+173 LSRLFGAKKETKPEDARPNPGVNKST
-186 GPAASR
+186 PK
-192 PAVTAKPKPAP
+192 PAVTV
-203 AEQRNTSVVVIYLI
+203 QRNTSVVVVYLI
-217 SNRVFEET
+217 SSRVFEES

-234 APFEV
+234 VPFEV
-239 TAAGTPL
+239 TASGTPL

-270 NEVSVETLR
+270 NEVSVETMR

-290 EHAFASMQV
+290 EHAFSQMQV
-299 ADGQLT
+299 ADGRLT
-305 DSQQES
+305 SQQQEH
-311 LKQTLGSM
+311 LKQTLGTM

-330 NIFDLSTRDDDFETL
+330 NIFDLVTRDEDFERL
-345 RKQHRQLML
+345 SEQQRELAK
-354 AERENEVQMRE
+354 AERENDIYIRE

-371 LADYEA
+371 LADFETRQEA
-377 QQDAERLTK
+377 QRLTK
-386 ENDTNL
+386 DNDANL
-392 SREKEYARFETA
+392 NREKEYARFETA

-417 ELKQFMAQHEMEMR
+417 ELKQFVAQHEMEMR
-431 LAEAARNADEKTRA
+431 LAEASRNADEQTRR
-445 YETEKILNE
+445 YESEKILNE
-454 LADKKLIDEDER
+454 LADKKLIDDDER
-466 KALAERVENG
+466 KVLQERVANG

-481 QLNDILRHKAL
+481 QLNDLLRHKSL
-492 VSTTLEKLRLDT
+492 VSNTLEKLRLDT
-504 DLAMQQANASH
+504 DLALQQAQASH
-515 EHDLNGMRQENERTD
+515 QLDINAMRQETERTD
-530 LESVLYGKRY
+530 LESILYGKRY
-540 AIDRQK
+540 AIDRQR
-546 AVDELELKSI
+546 AADELELNSI
-556 RLDADLETRRK
+556 KLDADLETRRK
-567 EDAYAEEKY
+567 EDAYAEERYQLDQK
-576 LRDKTHDHDEWAEKF
+576 HSHDEWAEKF
-591 MREGKEMDRSREYR
+591 MREGKEMDRSRENR

-622 DFEMGRKRDE
+622 DFEMGRKRNE

-673 ELDRSLNAEAR
+673 ELDREFNAQAR
-684 RQELEH
+684 RQDLEH
-690 QHGDHEFDLEA
+690 QHADHEFDI
-701 KKANLDFDLDS
+701 DS
-712 KKAQL
+712 RKAQL

-745 REHARARTDKH
+745 REHARARVD
-756 DDFEMESQRKAQ
+756 
-768 DFDIDSKKAQLDFDL
+768 
-783 DDRRHDKDVERTVRL
+783 
-798 DEHGQNI
+798 
-805 ADREHARNR
+805 
-814 EAKRDDF
+814 KRDDF
-821 DMESQRKAQ
+821 DMESRRKVQ
-830 DFDFESRRAQMDLD
+830 DFDFETRRAQMDLD
-844 AADRAQQRRMAEKN
+844 AADRAHQRRMAEKN
-858 LDFEHQETHADKE
+858 LDFDHQETHADKE
-871 VERTTKISAVE
+871 VDRTVRLSAVE
-882 QEAADRQHA
+882 HEAADRQHA

-914 MKAMMEAKRAAKK
+914 IKAMMEAKRAAKK
-927 DELDAATDHL
+927 DELDAATDQL
-937 NIRSQMTAEQL
+937 NIKSQMSAEQL

-962 GFMDALREKSSSA
+962 GFMDALKEKSSSA

-1038 SATIASAQAASNATA
+1038 SATIASAQAASNASV

-1077 RVDSNQAQSLNYT
+1077 RVDSNQTQSLNYT
-1090 TRVTETEM
+1090 TRVTETDM
-1098 KTDRPAPT
+1098 KTSQPAQT
-1106 AAEVQSA
+1106 AAEAQAA
-1113 REEVATV
+1113 REEVSTV

-1156 DGNPIIVVDGLA
+1156 DGNPIILVDGIP

>member
-14 FDKCPKCGTPLKES
+14 FDKCPKCGTPLKEET
-28 APAAADF
+28 AASR
-35 DFDAPVAK
+35 
-43 PTPKTTPAA
+43 PAA
-52 DFDFDAPAAKPVAT
+52 DFDFDAPASKPAT
-66 KVAQPVDGVSIIS
+66 EDFDFDAPAPVRGISKVPQPVDGVSIIS

-87 PGQIARRVSERE
+87 PGQIARRVTERE
-99 MADCGAVKGV
+99 MADCGAVRGV

-137 NEIVRREG
+137 NETIVREG
-145 KPVTMTPQNTEAPAQ
+145 KRQTITPQGTVAPASVT
-160 AAPVPVE
+160 PPEPKPE

-173 LSRLFGAKKEESV
+173 LSRLFGTSKET
-186 GPAASR
+186 PAAPKATQAVK
-192 PAVTAKPKPAP
+192 PAVKPAVNV
-203 AEQRNTSVVVIYLI
+203 QRNTSVVVIYLI
-217 SNRVFEET
+217 SNRVFEES

-234 APFEV
+234 VPFEV
-239 TAAGTPL
+239 TVSGTPL

-260 TFRRQYLVDS
+260 IFRRQYLVDC
-270 NEVSVETLR
+270 NEVSVETMR

-290 EHAFASMQV
+290 EHSFNTMQV
-299 ADGQLT
+299 AEGHLS
-305 DSQQES
+305 SQQQEH
-311 LKQTLGSM
+311 LKQTLGAM
-319 LQNRLFGLSII
+319 LQNRLFGVSII
-330 NIFDLSTRDDDFETL
+330 NIFDLVTRDEDFQRLSTQQREL
-345 RKQHRQLML
+345 AK
-354 AERENEVQMRE
+354 AERENEFYVRE

-371 LADYEA
+371 LADFEM
-377 QQDAERLTK
+377 QQEAERLTK
-386 ENDTNL
+386 DNDASLT
-392 SREKEYARFETA
+392 REKEHARFETA

-431 LAEAARNADEKTRA
+431 LAEASRNADEQTRR
-445 YETEKILNE
+445 YESEKILNE
-454 LADKKLIDEDER
+454 LADKKLIDDDER
-466 KALAERVENG
+466 KVLQERVANG

-481 QLNDILRHKAL
+481 QLNDLLRHKSL
-492 VSTTLEKLRLDT
+492 VSNTLEKLRLDT
-504 DLAMQQANASH
+504 DLALQQAQASH
-515 EHDLNGMRQENERTD
+515 QLDINAMRQETERTD
-530 LESVLYGKRY
+530 LESILYGKRY

-546 AVDELELKSI
+546 AVDELELNSI
-556 RLDADLETRRK
+556 KLDADLETRRK
-567 EDAYAEEKY
+567 EDAYAEERYQLDQK
-576 LRDKTHDHDEWAEKF
+576 HSHDEWAEKF
-591 MREGKEMDRSREYR
+591 MREGKEMDRSRENR

-613 DIRSRNEEH
+613 DISSRNEEH

-673 ELDRSLNAEAR
+673 ELDRELNAQAR
-684 RQELEH
+684 RQDLEH
-690 QHGDHEFDLEA
+690 QHVDHEFDI
-701 KKANLDFDLDS
+701 DS
-712 KKAQL
+712 RKAQL

-745 REHARARTDKH
+745 REHARARADKH
-756 DDFEMESQRKAQ
+756 DDFDMESQRKAQ
-768 DFDIDSKKAQLDFDL
+768 DFDMESQRKAQDFDLDSRKAQLDFDL
-783 DDRRHDKDVERTVRL
+783 DDRRQDKDVERTVRL

-805 ADREHARNR
+805 ADREHARAR
-814 EAKRDDF
+814 ADKRDDF

-830 DFDFESRRAQMDLD
+830 DFDYESRRAQMELD
-844 AADRAQQRRMAEKN
+844 AADHAHQRRMAEKN
-858 LDFEHQETHADKE
+858 LDFDHQETHADKE
-871 VERTTKISAVE
+871 VERTTKLSAVE
-882 QEAADRQHA
+882 QDAADRQHA
-891 RDMEMRRQQQEELRL
+891 RDMEMRRLQQEELRM

-927 DELDAATDHL
+927 DELEAATDQL
-937 NIRSQMTAEQL
+937 NIRSQMSAEQL

-962 GFMDALREKSSSA
+962 GFMDALKEKSSSA

-1038 SATIASAQAASNATA
+1038 SATIASAQAASNASA

-1077 RVDSNQAQSLNYT
+1077 RIDSNQTQSLNYT
-1090 TRVTETEM
+1090 TRVTETDM
-1098 KTDRPAPT
+1098 KTSQPATT
-1106 AAEVQSA
+1106 AAEAQAA
-1113 REEVATV
+1113 REEVGTV

-1156 DGNPIIVVDGLA
+1156 DGNPIIVVDGIP

>member
-14 FDKCPKCGTPLKES
+14 FDKCPKCGTPLKEAS
-28 APAAADF
+28 A
-35 DFDAPVAK
+35 AK
-43 PTPKTTPAA
+43 PTA
-52 DFDFDAPAAKPVAT
+52 DFDFDAPAPKAAPKDTVADFDFDAPT
-66 KVAQPVDGVSIIS
+66 PARGASKVPQPVDGVSIIS

-87 PGQIARRVSERE
+87 PGQIARRVTERE

-137 NEIVRREG
+137 NEIIRVPG
-145 KPVTMTPQNTEAPAQ
+145 KPSMIKTPQGEEKPLDEAKPGA
-160 AAPVPVE
+160 E
-167 EKKRGF
+167 EKKRSF
-173 LSRLFGAKKEESV
+173 INRLFGAKKETKSET
-186 GPAASR
+186 PA
-192 PAVTAKPKPAP
+192 PKPVNQTQSKP
-203 AEQRNTSVVVIYLI
+203 VVVEQRNTSVVVIYLI
-217 SNRVFEET
+217 SNRVFEES
-225 FGSAGSVDY
+225 FGSAGSVAY
-234 APFEV
+234 EPFEV
-239 TAAGTPL
+239 TASGTPL

-270 NEVSVETLR
+270 NEVSVETMR
-279 RLMTPWVKQIL
+279 RMMTPWVKQIL
-290 EHAFASMQV
+290 EHAFSPMQV
-299 ADGQLT
+299 TDGRLT
-305 DSQQES
+305 AQQQEH
-311 LKQTLGSM
+311 LKQTLGTM

-330 NIFDLSTRDDDFETL
+330 NIFDLVTCDEDFEKL
-345 RKQHRQLML
+345 SEQQREL
-354 AERENEVQMRE
+354 ARAEKENEIYIRE

-371 LADYEA
+371 LADFETR
-377 QQDAERLTK
+377 QEAERLTK
-386 ENDTNL
+386 DNDANL

-431 LAEAARNADEKTRA
+431 LADAARNADEETRK
-445 YETEKILNE
+445 YESEKILNE
-454 LADKKLIDEDER
+454 LADKKLIDDDER
-466 KALAERVENG
+466 KLIQERVANG

-481 QLNDILRHKAL
+481 QLNDLLRHKAL
-492 VSTTLEKLRLDT
+492 VGNTLEKLRLDT
-504 DLAMQQANASH
+504 DLALQQAKASH
-515 EHDLNGMRQENERTD
+515 ELDVNAMRQETERAD
-530 LESVLYGKRY
+530 LESILYGKRY
-540 AIDRQK
+540 AIDRQR
-546 AVDELELKSI
+546 AVDELELNSI
-556 RLDADLETRRK
+556 RLDADIETRRK

-576 LRDKTHDHDEWAEKF
+576 QLDKKHEHDEWAEKF
-591 MREGKEMDRSREYR
+591 MRESREMDRSRENR

-622 DFEMGRKRDE
+622 DFEMGRRRDE
-632 HDFDMTSRKA
+632 HDFDMTARKA

-651 RQDKDID
+651 RQNRDID
-658 RTVRLDEHGQNIADR
+658 RTI
-673 ELDRSLNAEAR
+673 
-684 RQELEH
+684 
-690 QHGDHEFDLEA
+690 
-701 KKANLDFDLDS
+701 
-712 KKAQL
+712 
-717 DFDLDDRR
+717 
-725 QDKDVERTVRLDEHG
+725 RLDEHG

-745 REHARARTDKH
+745 REH
-756 DDFEMESQRKAQ
+756 
-768 DFDIDSKKAQLDFDL
+768 
-783 DDRRHDKDVERTVRL
+783 
-798 DEHGQNI
+798 
-805 ADREHARNR
+805 
-814 EAKRDDF
+814 
-821 DMESQRKAQ
+821 
-830 DFDFESRRAQMDLD
+830 
-844 AADRAQQRRMAEKN
+844 QRRMDEKN
-858 LDFEHQETHADKE
+858 LDFDHQETHADKE
-871 VERTTKISAVE
+871 VDRTVRLSAVE
-882 QEAADRQHA
+882 QDAADRQHA

-927 DELDAATDHL
+927 DELDAATDQL
-937 NIRSQMTAEQL
+937 NIKSQMTAEQI

-962 GFMDALREKSSSA
+962 GFMDALKEKSSSA

-1038 SATIASAQAASNATA
+1038 SAAIASSQAASNASA

-1077 RVDSNQAQSLNYT
+1077 RVDSNQAQSLDYA
-1090 TRVTETEM
+1090 TRVTQTAMEN
-1098 KTDRPAPT
+1098 DVPAP
-1106 AAEVQSA
+1106 EVPTGARAQA
-1113 REEVATV
+1113 MREEISTV
-1120 PLNTAWLRSH
+1120 PLNTGWLRDH

-1156 DGNPIIVVDGLA
+1156 DGNPVIVVDGLP
-1168 EGQVFDTLQA
+1168 EGQIFDTLRS

>member
-14 FDKCPKCGTPLKES
+14 FDKCPKCGTPLKE
-28 APAAADF
+28 ARAT
-35 DFDAPVAK
+35 K
-43 PTPKTTPAA
+43 PTT
-52 DFDFDAPAAKPVAT
+52 DFDFDAPAPKAAPKPAAGGFDFDAPAPEPVAS
-66 KVAQPVDGVSIIS
+66 KVPQPVDGVSIIS

-87 PGQIARRVSERE
+87 PGQIARRVTERE

-137 NEIVRREG
+137 NEIVRVPG
-145 KPVTMTPQNTEAPAQ
+145 KPAVMKTPQGGEKPV
-160 AAPVPVE
+160 AAEVRPVAE
-167 EKKRGF
+167 EKKQGF
-173 LSRLFGAKKEESV
+173 LKRLFGAKKETKETKETKPGAPSTTTV
-186 GPAASR
+186 L
-192 PAVTAKPKPAP
+192 KPKPSVS
-203 AEQRNTSVVVIYLI
+203 EQRNTSVVVIYLI
-217 SNRVFEET
+217 SNRVFEES
-225 FGSAGSVDY
+225 FGSAGSVTY
-234 APFEV
+234 EPFEV

-260 TFRRQYLVDS
+260 TFRRQYLIDS
-270 NEVSVETLR
+270 NEVSVETIR
-279 RLMTPWVKQIL
+279 RMMTPWVKQIL
-290 EHAFASMQV
+290 EHAFAPMQV
-299 ADGQLT
+299 TDGRLT
-305 DSQQES
+305 PQQQES
-311 LKQTLGSM
+311 LKQTLGTM
-319 LQNRLFGLSII
+319 LQNRLFGMSII
-330 NIFDLSTRDDDFETL
+330 NIFDLVTRDDDFERL
-345 RKQHRQLML
+345 REQQREL
-354 AERENEVQMRE
+354 ARAEKENEVYVRE

-371 LADYEA
+371 LADFEA
-377 QQDAERLTK
+377 RQEAERLTK
-386 ENDTNL
+386 DNDASL

-431 LAEAARNADEKTRA
+431 LADAARNADEQTRR
-445 YETEKILNE
+445 YESEKILND
-454 LADKKLIDEDER
+454 LADRKLIDDDER
-466 KALAERVENG
+466 KMIEERVANG

-481 QLNDILRHKAL
+481 QLNDLLRHKTL
-492 VSTTLEKLRLDT
+492 VSNTLEKLRLDT
-504 DLAMQQANASH
+504 DLALQQAKASH
-515 EHDLNGMRQENERTD
+515 ELDVNAMRQETERTD
-530 LESVLYGKRY
+530 LESILYGKRY
-540 AIDRQK
+540 AIDRQR
-546 AVDELELKSI
+546 AVDELELNSI
-556 RLDADLETRRK
+556 RLDADIETRCK

-576 LRDKTHDHDEWAEKF
+576 QLDRKHEHDEWTEKF
-591 MREGKEMDRSREYR
+591 MREGREMDRSRENR

-622 DFEMGRKRDE
+622 DFEMGRRRDE
-632 HDFDMTSRKA
+632 HDFDMTARKA

-651 RQDKDID
+651 RQNRDID
-658 RTVRLDEHGQNIADR
+658 RTIRLDEHGQNIADR
-673 ELDRSLNAEAR
+673 ELDRELSAQAR

-690 QHGDHEFDLEA
+690 QHSAHEFDLEA
-701 KKANLDFDLDS
+701 

-725 QDKDVERTVRLDEHG
+725 QDKDVERTSRL
-740 QNIAD
+740 
-745 REHARARTDKH
+745 
-756 DDFEMESQRKAQ
+756 
-768 DFDIDSKKAQLDFDL
+768 
-783 DDRRHDKDVERTVRL
+783 
-798 DEHGQNI
+798 
-805 ADREHARNR
+805 
-814 EAKRDDF
+814 
-821 DMESQRKAQ
+821 
-830 DFDFESRRAQMDLD
+830 
-844 AADRAQQRRMAEKN
+844 
-858 LDFEHQETHADKE
+858 
-871 VERTTKISAVE
+871 SAVE

-927 DELDAATDHL
+927 DELDAATNQL
-937 NIRSQMTAEQL
+937 NIKSQMTAEQI

-962 GFMDALREKSSSA
+962 GFMDALKEKSSSA

-983 EAEMTRQMHEQ
+983 EAEMTRRMHEQ

-1038 SATIASAQAASNATA
+1038 SASIASSQAAANASA

-1058 ADLERD
+1058 TDLERD

-1077 RVDSNQAQSLNYT
+1077 RVDSNQAQSLDYA
-1090 TRVTETEM
+1090 TRVTQTAMEN
-1098 KTDRPAPT
+1098 DVPAPEVPT
-1106 AAEVQSA
+1106 AARTQA
-1113 REEVATV
+1113 MREEISTV
-1120 PLNTAWLRSH
+1120 PLNTAWLRDH

-1156 DGNPIIVVDGLA
+1156 DGNPVIVVDGLP
-1168 EGQVFDTLQA
+1168 EGQIFDTLRH

>member
-14 FDKCPKCGTPLKES
+14 FDKCPKCGTPLKEE
-28 APAAADF
+28 AAASR
-35 DFDAPVAK
+35 
-43 PTPKTTPAA
+43 PTA
-52 DFDFDAPAAKPVAT
+52 DFDFDAPAPKPVTDDFDFDAPALKPT
-66 KVAQPVDGVSIIS
+66 ASKVPQPVDGVSIIS

-87 PGQIARRVSERE
+87 PGQIARCVTERE

-137 NEIVRREG
+137 NETVRVPG
-145 KPVTMTPQNTEAPAQ
+145 KPALIKTPQGEEQPIVEEKQ
-160 AAPVPVE
+160 ATE

-173 LSRLFGAKKEESV
+173 LSRLFGAKKETKPEE
-186 GPAASR
+186 AAPKPVVNKPTPK
-192 PAVTAKPKPAP
+192 PAVTV
-203 AEQRNTSVVVIYLI
+203 QRNTSVVVIYLI
-217 SNRVFEET
+217 SNRVFEES
-225 FGSAGSVDY
+225 FGSAGSVGY
-234 APFEV
+234 EPFEV

-260 TFRRQYLVDS
+260 TFRRQYLVDC
-270 NEVSVETLR
+270 NEVSVETMR

-290 EHAFASMQV
+290 AHAFATIQV
-299 ADGQLT
+299 TDGRLT
-305 DSQQES
+305 PDQQES

-330 NIFDLSTRDDDFETL
+330 NIFDLVTRDEDFERL
-345 RKQHRQLML
+345 SEQQRELAK
-354 AERENEVQMRE
+354 AERENEFYVRE

-371 LADYEA
+371 LTDFEM
-377 QQDAERLTK
+377 QQEAERLVK
-386 ENDTNL
+386 ENDASIT
-392 SREKEYARFETA
+392 REKEYARFETA

-417 ELKQFMAQHEMEMR
+417 ELKQFVAQHEMEMR
-431 LAEAARNADEKTRA
+431 LAEASRNADEQTRR
-445 YETEKILNE
+445 YESEKILNE
-454 LADKKLIDEDER
+454 LADKKLIDDDER
-466 KALAERVENG
+466 KVLQERVANG

-481 QLNDILRHKAL
+481 QLNDLLRHKSL
-492 VSTTLEKLRLDT
+492 VSNTLEKLRLDT
-504 DLAMQQANASH
+504 DLALQQAQASH
-515 EHDLNGMRQENERTD
+515 QLDINAMRQETERTD
-530 LESVLYGKRY
+530 LESILYGKRY
-540 AIDRQK
+540 AIDRQR
-546 AVDELELKSI
+546 AVDELELNSI
-556 RLDADLETRRK
+556 KLDADLETRRK
-567 EDAYAEEKY
+567 EDAYAEERYQLDQK
-576 LRDKTHDHDEWAEKF
+576 HSHDEWAEKF
-591 MREGKEMDRSREYR
+591 MREGKAMDRSRENR

-673 ELDRSLNAEAR
+673 ELDRELNAQAR
-684 RQELEH
+684 RQDLEH
-690 QHGDHEFDLEA
+690 QHADHEFDI
-701 KKANLDFDLDS
+701 DS
-712 KKAQL
+712 RKAQL

-745 REHARARTDKH
+745 REHARAR
-756 DDFEMESQRKAQ
+756 
-768 DFDIDSKKAQLDFDL
+768 
-783 DDRRHDKDVERTVRL
+783 
-798 DEHGQNI
+798 
-805 ADREHARNR
+805 AD
-814 EAKRDDF
+814 KRDDF
-821 DMESQRKAQ
+821 DMESQRKVQ
-830 DFDFESRRAQMDLD
+830 DFDFETRRAQMDLD
-844 AADRAQQRRMAEKN
+844 AADRAHQRRMAEKD
-858 LDFEHQETHADKE
+858 LDFDHQETHADKE
-871 VERTTKISAVE
+871 VDRTVRLSAVE

-891 RDMEMRRQQQEELRL
+891 RDMEMRRQQQEEMRL

-927 DELDAATDHL
+927 DELDAATDQL
-937 NIRSQMTAEQL
+937 NIKSQMSAEQL

-962 GFMDALREKSSSA
+962 GFMDALKEKSSSA

-1038 SATIASAQAASNATA
+1038 SATIASAQAASNASA

-1077 RVDSNQAQSLNYT
+1077 RVDSNQTQSLNYT
-1090 TRVTETEM
+1090 TRVTETDM
-1098 KTDRPAPT
+1098 KTSQPAQT
-1106 AAEVQSA
+1106 AAEAQAA
-1113 REEVATV
+1113 REEVSTV

-1156 DGNPIIVVDGLA
+1156 DGNPIILVDGIP

-1178 FGVEF
+1178 FGVVF

>member
-14 FDKCPKCGTPLKES
+14 FDKCPKCGAPLKE
-28 APAAADF
+28 APAAKPAEDF
-35 DFDAPVAK
+35 DFDSPA
-43 PTPKTTPAA
+43 PKTAPKPAA
-52 DFDFDAPAAKPVAT
+52 GGFDFDAPALKPTAS
-66 KVAQPVDGVSIIS
+66 KVPQPVDGVSIIS

-87 PGQIARRVSERE
+87 PGQIARRVTERE

-145 KPVTMTPQNTEAPAQ
+145 KSVTMTPQNTEAPVP
-160 AAPVPVE
+160 AAPAPTA

-173 LSRLFGAKKEESV
+173 LSRLFGAKKEETVS
-186 GPAASR
+186 PTTPKPNA
-192 PAVTAKPKPAP
+192 PAKPKPAVV
-203 AEQRNTSVVVIYLI
+203 EQRNTSVVVIYLI

-246 KVGASMQMRVTDFE
+246 KVGASMQMRVSDFE
-260 TFRRQYLVDS
+260 TFRRQYLVDN

-290 EHAFASMQV
+290 EHAFVSMQI

-305 DSQQES
+305 AAQQDS
-311 LKQTLGSM
+311 LKQTLGAM

-330 NIFDLSTRDDDFETL
+330 NIFDLSTRDEDFELL
-345 RKQHRQLML
+345 RDQHRQLML
-354 AERENEVQMRE
+354 AEREGEVQMRQN
-365 TEFRNR
+365 EFRNR
-371 LADYEA
+371 LADYEM
-377 QQDAERLTK
+377 QQEAERLTK
-386 ENDTNL
+386 DNDANL
-392 SREKEYARFETA
+392 TREKEYARFETA
-404 LAELNRDKLLTED
+404 LAKLNRDKLLTED

-431 LAEAARNADEKTRA
+431 LADATRNADEKIRA
-445 YETEKILNE
+445 YESEKILNE
-454 LADKKLIDEDER
+454 LADKKLIDDDER
-466 KALAERVENG
+466 KVLAERIANG

-504 DLAMQQANASH
+504 DLAMQQAKASH
-515 EHDLNGMRQENERTD
+515 ELDLNAMRQETERTD
-530 LESVLYGKRY
+530 LESILYGKRY
-540 AIDRQK
+540 AIDRQQT
-546 AVDELELKSI
+546 VDSLELNSI
-556 RLDADLETRRK
+556 KLDADLETRRK

-591 MREGKEMDRSREYR
+591 MREGKEMDRSRENR

-632 HDFDMTSRKA
+632 HDFDMTTRKA

-673 ELDRSLNAEAR
+673 EMDREA
-684 RQELEH
+684 
-690 QHGDHEFDLEA
+690 
-701 KKANLDFDLDS
+701 

-725 QDKDVERTVRLDEHG
+725 QDKDVERTAKL
-740 QNIAD
+740 
-745 REHARARTDKH
+745 T
-756 DDFEMESQRKAQ
+756 
-768 DFDIDSKKAQLDFDL
+768 
-783 DDRRHDKDVERTVRL
+783 DVE
-798 DEHGQNI
+798 Q
-805 ADREHARNR
+805 A
-814 EAKRDDF
+814 
-821 DMESQRKAQ
+821 
-830 DFDFESRRAQMDLD
+830 
-844 AADRAQQRRMAEKN
+844 
-858 LDFEHQETHADKE
+858 
-871 VERTTKISAVE
+871 
-882 QEAADRQHA
+882 AADRQHA
-891 RDMEMRRQQQEELRL
+891 RDMEMRRQQQEELRM
-906 KGNIAMEN
+906 KGSIAMEN

-937 NIRSQMTAEQL
+937 NIRSQMSAEQL

-1038 SATIASAQAASNATA
+1038 SATIASAQAASNASA

-1077 RVDSNQAQSLNYT
+1077 RVDNNQAQSLNYT
-1090 TRVTETEM
+1090 TRVTETDM
-1098 KTDRPAPT
+1098 KTSQQQPT
-1106 AAEVQSA
+1106 AAETQTA
-1113 REEVATV
+1113 REEVTTV

-1148 SISKDFDA
+1148 SISKDFDSE
-1156 DGNPIIVVDGLA
+1156 GNPIIIVDNLP